1 MANPMYG
8 QNKADSAIQDGKVHA
23 IVTSDDRTLTAAETG
38 AVVLVQA
45 AAISITLPAAKAG
58 LNFKIV
64 LGIETTAGADL
75 LAASGDCFFGIVS
88 LYGSDTADQ
97 TGVQQQ
103 ITHAV
108 VMIPWI
114 LLLLQQ
120 LLVVWL
126 VT

>member
-8 QNKADSAIQDGKVHA
+8 QNKADSAIQDGKTHA

-38 AVVLVQA
+38 AVVLVNA

-97 TGVQQQ
+97 TGVNSK
-103 ITHAV
+103 
-108 VMIPWI
+108 
-114 LLLLQQ
+114 
-120 LLVVWL
+120 
-126 VT
+126 